1 MPESKKTNKATHVA
15 SMDEGKSFDLFF
27 RRYYTSLCF
36 FASSILHD
44 EEAAKDV
51 VQDCYVK
58 LWDTHIIKE
67 RDHSVK
73 SFLYTIVRNKC
84 LDLLRKKK
92 VVIKAELQLK
102 NNSNSDSEYFDEVAF
117 AEMMRQVIDHIE
129 KLPSDMSTILK
140 KYYLQGKK
148 HKEIA
153 TELATTPNAV
163 QLQKA
168 RAIKLLKEKLLF
180 FLSLVA
186 IIPSAL

>member
-1 MPESKKTNKATHVA
+1 
-15 SMDEGKSFDLFF
+15 
-27 RRYYTSLCF
+27 
-36 FASSILHD
+36 
-44 EEAAKDV
+44 
-51 VQDCYVK
+51 
-58 LWDTHIIKE
+58 
-67 RDHSVK
+67 
-73 SFLYTIVRNKC
+73 
-84 LDLLRKKK
+84 
-92 VVIKAELQLK
+92 
-102 NNSNSDSEYFDEVAF
+102 
-117 AEMMRQVIDHIE
+117 MMRHVIDHIE

-186 IIPSAL
+186 IILSAL

>member
-1 MPESKKTNKATHVA
+1 MPESKKTYKATHVA
-15 SMDEGKSFDLFF
+15 SMDEGKSFDFFF

-36 FASSILHD
+36 FANSILHD

-129 KLPSDMSTILK
+129 KLPSDMSAILK
-140 KYYLQGKK
+140 KYYFQGKK

-186 IIPSAL
+186 IILSAL